1 MRDRTNVYRMGYSLP
16 SSVPSIVLG
25 KHLVVATCRNIDFYG
40 VDGEKESSIEC
51 SKSIIRIFGNG
62 KDILGVATRDVFG
75 QAGIHFFRNG
85 KEFGTSLENAADHEI
100 LGTFLIKKDLK
111 ITNPF

>member
-1 MRDRTNVYRMGYSLP
+1 MIHRIYVSRMGYSLP

-25 KHLVVATCRNIDFYG
+25 KNLVVATCRNIDFYS
-40 VDGEKESSIEC
+40 VDGEKVTSIEC

-62 KDILGVATRDVFG
+62 NDILGVATRDVFG
-75 QAGIHFFRNG
+75 QAGIQFFKNG

-100 LGTFLIKKDLK
+100 LGMF
-111 ITNPF
+111 